1 MLTQE
6 HVQTAQEFLEDAD
19 REFAA
24 GDTLQGSEK
33 MWGAASHAI
42 IAVAQARGWQFGT
55 HRVMINAARRIANE
69 QDDDGLRAG
78 LVAAQHFHANFYHG
92 FMFIEDDDFEPNAE
106 LVRRFVARMLELAS

>member
-6 HVQTAQEFLEDAD
+6 HVQTAQQFLEDAD
-19 REFAA
+19 REFTAQ
-24 GDTLQGSEK
+24 DTLQGSEK

-69 QDDDGLRAG
+69 QDDDRLRLGL
-78 LVAAQHFHANFYHG
+78 LAAQHFHANFYHG
-92 FMFIEDDDFEPNAE
+92 FIEDDDLEPNAE
-106 LVRRFVARMLELAS
+106 LVRRFVARMLELLG

>member
-6 HVQTAQEFLEDAD
+6 HLQTAREFLGDAD

-55 HRVMINAARRIANE
+55 HRVMINAARRIADE
-69 QDDDGLRAG
+69 QDDGNLRAG
-78 LVAAQHFHANFYHG
+78 LVAAQLFHSNFYHDH
-92 FMFIEDDDFEPNAE
+92 IEDEDLEPTAE
-106 LVRRFVARMLELAS
+106 LVRRFVARMLELAR

>member
-6 HVQTAQEFLEDAD
+6 HLESARETLEDAD

-55 HRVMINAARRIANE
+55 HRVLINAARRIADE
-69 QDDDGLRAG
+69 LDDDGLRAG
-78 LVAAQHFHANFYHG
+78 LVVAQHFHANFYHG

-106 LVRRFVARMLELAS
+106 LVRRFVTRMLELAG

>member
-6 HVQTAQEFLEDAD
+6 HVQTAHEFLEDAD

-55 HRVMINAARRIANE
+55 HRVMINAARRVANE

-78 LVAAQHFHANFYHG
+78 LIAGQHFHSNFYHG
-92 FMFIEDDDFEPNAE
+92 HIEDEDIEPTAE
-106 LVRRFVARMLELAS
+106 LVRYFVARMLDLAS